1 MPTERRR
8 VRRHRSLA
16 ARRAEDLRLLRT
28 LLAVDP
34 LPRADLGAL
43 SAELRPA
50 RGRPSS
56 LTGRLRSRLR
66 IDGRR
71 GPRLLAAAHDLS
83 AAEVARALD
92 TVPALE
98 PVPRGPARWV
108 PVPLRGL
115 TAPGSAAARPAEGAR
130 NRPVRPLSIR
140 QGRLSDCWFIAVL
153 AACEHMRPGFTASLV
168 RPTDNGLVEVR
179 LHTPGAR
186 WVTLSPR
193 VPAAH
198 RAGDRRLRP
207 NAASL
212 VEKAAALTYGR
223 GSYRRI
229 QGDFAGVAL
238 GLLTGRW
245 CPARPVPLRLS
256 RIEHWL
262 AAGRPVVAS
271 TLVRPGGSFRV
282 PREDDPHRSVA
293 VMDGHVYVVRRVAR
307 LSEDGSPDPHG
318 PLRVHVH
325 NPLGGAEAEPRR
337 TDLFL
342 SAAQLRRTFISVNVG
357 PRLR

>member
-8 VRRHRSLA
+8 VRRPRSVR

-50 RGRPSS
+50 RGRSSS

-66 IDGRR
+66 IDDRR

-83 AAEVARALD
+83 AAEVARALN

-115 TAPGSAAARPAEGAR
+115 TAPGSAAARPAEGER

-307 LSEDGSPDPHG
+307 LSEDGSPDPHE

-325 NPLGGAEAEPRR
+325 NPLGGTEGEPRR